1 MNNVEQK
8 AKEFAKQCKI
18 SQAKAMAFA
27 ESILAEGRASAPKA
41 GRKVTDEALRIRSWL
56 EEHKNEL
63 RSSSFTVKQICEKIK
78 AEPAYVNNALHSV
91 EGFATVGKIKAGRG
105 RPAVVW
111 AVA

>member
-18 SQAKAMAFA
+18 SQAKALEFA
-27 ESILAEGRASAPKA
+27 ESILREAQCKKA

-56 EEHKNEL
+56 EEHKEEL
-63 RSSSFTVKQICEKIK
+63 KASSFTVRDIAEKLT
-78 AEPAYVNNALHSV
+78 AHPAYVNNALHSV

>member
-8 AKEFAKQCKI
+8 ARDFAKQCKI
-18 SQAKAMAFA
+18 SQAKALDFA
-27 ESILAEGRASAPKA
+27 NAILAESRASAPKA

-56 EEHKNEL
+56 EENKEEL
-63 RSSSFTVKQICEKIK
+63 KASSFTVKQICEKIK

-91 EGFATVGKIKAGRG
+91 SGFQCVGKIKAGRG

>member
-8 AKEFAKQCKI
+8 AKEFAKAHRI
-18 SQAKAMAFA
+18 SQAKALEFA
-27 ESILAEGRASAPKA
+27 NAILTEAQYKKA
-41 GRKVTDEALRIRSWL
+41 GRKVTDEALRIREWL
-56 EEHKNEL
+56 MEHKEEL
-63 RSSSFTVKQICEKIK
+63 KASSFTVKEICNKIK
-78 AEPAYVNNALHSV
+78 AEPAYVNNALHNV